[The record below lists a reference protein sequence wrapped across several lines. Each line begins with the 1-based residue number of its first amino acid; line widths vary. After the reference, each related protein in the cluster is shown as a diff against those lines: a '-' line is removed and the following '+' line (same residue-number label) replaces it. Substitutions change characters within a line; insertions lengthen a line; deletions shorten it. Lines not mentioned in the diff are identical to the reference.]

1 MDKDASEAWKSQVLA
16 EFAEYLRANRGF
28 SPHSLR
34 AYLGDLRELLEFL
47 CPPVASVS
55 AAGLAVSERNS
66 ESPGRGFTDAELSS
80 ALSDPTRIRAWLGGM
95 SRRGASRAT
104 LARRVASFRTF
115 SAWALKHGFMSCDS
129 GLRLHA
135 PKPDNS
141 LPTVLSEAQVA
152 RLLNTARLQ
161 AYSPGVH
168 AKTSKSS
175 EESPELA
182 PGDSAVPHPANPVGL
197 RDWALLELLYATGV
211 RVSELTG
218 LRLRDINRSEATIRV
233 CGKGGK
239 ERVTPYGI
247 PAGIA
252 LDEYLEQGR
261 PALVSLDKDT
271 GEWVFLGVK
280 GGRLDTR
287 LVRGMLHR
295 MTALAGVPDLGPHGL
310 RHTAATHLLN
320 GGADLRSV
328 QEILGHASLGTTQ
341 RYTHLSMAHLR
352 QVYLQAH
359 PHA

>member
-1 MDKDASEAWKSQVLA
+1 MDTDTSEAWGAQILA

-34 AYLGDLRELLEFL
+34 AYLGDLRELLDFL
-47 CPPVASVS
+47 CPKAPLASDAALSVPEQNGESVGGGFS
-55 AAGLAVSERNS
+55 A
-66 ESPGRGFTDAELSS
+66 AELSS
-80 ALSDPTRIRAWLGGM
+80 ALSNPVRIRAWLGDM
-95 SRRGASRAT
+95 SRHGASRAT
-104 LARRVASFRTF
+104 LARRIASFRTF

-129 GLRLHA
+129 GLKLHA

-152 RLLNTARLQ
+152 RLLNTARVQ
-161 AYSPGVH
+161 AYTPPRRIPSQRETPGSV
-168 AKTSKSS
+168 
-175 EESPELA
+175 
-182 PGDSAVPHPANPVGL
+182 PGDADVPSKANPVGL
-197 RDWALLELLYATGV
+197 RDWAFLELLYATGV

-233 CGKGGK
+233 RGKGDK
-239 ERVTPYGI
+239 ERLVPYGI

-261 PALVSLDKDT
+261 PALVSPDKDA

-280 GGRLDTR
+280 GARLDTR

-295 MTALAGVPDLGPHGL
+295 LTAVAGVPDLGPHGL

-341 RYTHLSMAHLR
+341 RYTHLSTARLR